1 MTSKKAGI
9 IKQKYFMLLLLS
21 RFSRVRLCATPQTAA
36 LQARILCY
44 NNTKLLG
51 SILLKTNV
59 LVQLSVIVCFVNS
72 RQLDND
78 VLLDKW
84 WPENEGYPSLT
95 KLPSSRFINCTG
107 ITIFSITKLKTLSH
121 LHLSSYSSTSK

>member
-36 LQARILCY
+36 LQAPILCY

-95 KLPSSRFINCTG
+95 ELPSSRFINCTG
-107 ITIFSITKLKTLSH
+107 ITIFSITKLTTLSH
-121 LHLSSYSSTSK
+121 LHLSSYSSNSK